1 MENAATRF
9 FSLSTLMS
17 PMSLLTARCLN
28 GNSGNLGFNLRST
41 FRCCALWK
49 IDSVN
54 LAATSSVAPL
64 PAEATTSLLLIA
76 FIGYLFCYDFS
87 ASRHFVDEE
96 HWLTAIAPFI
106 LTVQS

>member
-1 MENAATRF
+1 
-9 FSLSTLMS
+9 MS

-28 GNSGNLGFNLRST
+28 GNSGTLGLQPTPIVGQRHGNCDVRS
-41 FRCCALWK
+41 A
-49 IDSVN
+49 

-87 ASRHFVDEE
+87 ANRHFVDEE

>member
-28 GNSGNLGFNLRST
+28 GNSGTLGFNLRST

-64 PAEATTSLLLIA
+64 KAEATTSLLLIA

>member
-1 MENAATRF
+1 M
-9 FSLSTLMS
+9 L
-17 PMSLLTARCLN
+17 
-28 GNSGNLGFNLRST
+28 
-41 FRCCALWK
+41 ALWK

-54 LAATSSVAPL
+54 LAATSSVVPL
-64 PAEATTSLLLIA
+64 TAEATTSLLLIA